1 MRVLIVEDEEI
12 IRKKLEILPSFS
24 KYGMEVL
31 ESAKNGLEGLEKI
44 KKFNPEL
51 VITDISMPLMDG
63 LTMIKESLDY
73 EYSAIIVSGYNDF
86 DYAKKAIKY
95 GVTDYL
101 LKPIDIE
108 ELNKS
113 LITAKNIYEMRK
125 SFINQEDNIDIL
137 RIEKNE
143 NKKSDIALEMI
154 AYIEKNYGE
163 KISISDLEKKLNYS
177 ESMLNKKFKEYTSIT
192 FNDYLNRVRI
202 KEAIKLLE
210 NTELMIIDI
219 AFLCGFSNQKYFSK
233 VFKKFVGISPGKY
246 NKNK

>member
-246 NKNK
+246 NKNI

>member
-1 MRVLIVEDEEI
+1 MKVLIVEDEEI

-44 KKFNPEL
+44 KRFNPEL

-137 RIEKNE
+137 KIEKNE

-246 NKNK
+246 NKNI

>member
-1 MRVLIVEDEEI
+1 MKVLIVEDEEI

-137 RIEKNE
+137 KIEKNE

-246 NKNK
+246 NKNI